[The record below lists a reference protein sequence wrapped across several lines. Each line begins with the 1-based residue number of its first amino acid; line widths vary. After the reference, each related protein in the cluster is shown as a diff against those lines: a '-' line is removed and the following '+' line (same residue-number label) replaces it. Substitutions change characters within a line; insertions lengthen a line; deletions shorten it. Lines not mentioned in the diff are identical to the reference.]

1 MSDVLCH
8 EISVFVLNNQGQ
20 VLLQKRSANKKY
32 FPNTWALCTGHVE
45 NGETPKEAALRE
57 LNEELGVTVSLE
69 QIFSFSFGKFDSQ
82 NTYFFYVI
90 CNLSVDE
97 FSIQEEEL
105 SEVQWFFVPV
115 VIDMIKKHDNKIV
128 YRDDKLELFLSLEEF
143 VNHTIL

>member
-143 VNHTIL
+143 VNHAIL

>member
-8 EISVFVLNNQGQ
+8 EISVFVLNNQRQ

-57 LNEELGVTVSLE
+57 LNEESGVSVSLK

-82 NTYFFYVI
+82 NIYFFYVI
-90 CNLSVDE
+90 CNLPVDE

-105 SEVQWFFVPV
+105 SEVQWFFVSV

>member
-1 MSDVLCH
+1 MSDLLCH

-45 NGETPKEAALRE
+45 KGETLKEAALRE

-82 NTYFFYVI
+82 STCFFYVI
-90 CNLSVDE
+90 CNFSVDE

-105 SEVQWFFVPV
+105 SEVQWFRVSY
-115 VIDMIKKHDNKIV
+115 VINMIKRHNNKIV
-128 YRDDKLELFLSLEEF
+128 YRDDKLELFFSLEEF
-143 VNHTIL
+143 VNHYIL

>member
-8 EISVFVLNNQGQ
+8 EISVLVLNNQGQ

-57 LNEELGVTVSLE
+57 LHEELGVTVSLE

-105 SEVQWFFVPV
+105 SEVQWFFVSV
-115 VIDMIKKHDNKIV
+115 VIDMIKKHNNKIV

>member
-8 EISVFVLNNQGQ
+8 EISVFVLNNQRQ

-57 LNEELGVTVSLE
+57 LNEESGVSVSLK

-82 NTYFFYVI
+82 NIYFFYVI
-90 CNLSVDE
+90 CNLPVDE
-97 FSIQEEEL
+97 FSIQEE
-105 SEVQWFFVPV
+105 
-115 VIDMIKKHDNKIV
+115 
-128 YRDDKLELFLSLEEF
+128 
-143 VNHTIL
+143 

>member
-57 LNEELGVTVSLE
+57 LNEELGVSVSLE

-82 NTYFFYVI
+82 NIYFFYVI
-90 CNLSVDE
+90 CNLPVDE

-105 SEVQWFFVPV
+105 SEVQWFFVSV
-115 VIDMIKKHDNKIV
+115 VIDMIKNMIIKLYIV
-128 YRDDKLELFLSLEEF
+128 MISLNCF
-143 VNHTIL
+143 CLWKNL

>member
-8 EISVFVLNNQGQ
+8 EISVLVLNNQGQ

-57 LNEELGVTVSLE
+57 LNEELGVSVSLE

-82 NTYFFYVI
+82 NIYFFYVI
-90 CNLSVDE
+90 CNLPVDE

-105 SEVQWFFVPV
+105 SEVQWFFVSV
-115 VIDMIKKHDNKIV
+115 VIDMIKNMIIKLYIV
-128 YRDDKLELFLSLEEF
+128 MISLNCF
-143 VNHTIL
+143 CLWKNL

>member
-1 MSDVLCH
+1 MSDLLCH

>member
-57 LNEELGVTVSLE
+57 LNEELGVSVSLE

-82 NTYFFYVI
+82 NIYFFYVI
-90 CNLSVDE
+90 CNLPVDE

-105 SEVQWFFVPV
+105 SEVQWFFASV

>member
-8 EISVFVLNNQGQ
+8 EISVLVLNNQGQ

-115 VIDMIKKHDNKIV
+115 VIDMIKNMIIKLYIV
-128 YRDDKLELFLSLEEF
+128 MISLNCFLLWK
-143 VNHTIL
+143 NL

>member
-8 EISVFVLNNQGQ
+8 EISVFVLNNQRQ

-57 LNEELGVTVSLE
+57 LNEELGVSVSLK

-82 NTYFFYVI
+82 NIYFFYVI
-90 CNLSVDE
+90 CNLPVDE

-105 SEVQWFFVPV
+105 SEVQWFFVSV

>member
-57 LNEELGVTVSLE
+57 LNEELGVSVSLK

-82 NTYFFYVI
+82 NIYFFYVI
-90 CNLSVDE
+90 CNLPVDE

-105 SEVQWFFVPV
+105 SEVQWFFVSV